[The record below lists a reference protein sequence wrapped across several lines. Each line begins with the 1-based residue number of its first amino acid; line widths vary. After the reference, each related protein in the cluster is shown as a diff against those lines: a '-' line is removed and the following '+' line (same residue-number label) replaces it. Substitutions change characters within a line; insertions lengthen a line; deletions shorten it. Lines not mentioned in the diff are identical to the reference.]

1 MTSTTLTS
9 GYTPSRNPAAM
20 IGAVGIPAGIGAFLI
35 AGLAV
40 TVVIEGKTENPDTI
54 FYEDPDVTIPPPP
67 SPDKPEQVADRPV
80 TDAPTPPM
88 SDPVI
93 PDIAINLGTSN
104 PIEVGGLPDIPVDP
118 IVVPSVGGG
127 TTTPITPMFDPV
139 AASPSNDPA
148 RWITDRDYR
157 SSWIRREM
165 AGTARFSLDVNA
177 SGRVVDCMIT
187 RSTSHAALDNA
198 TCALIIKRARFEPAR
213 DNTGKPVDGVYTSS
227 VRWRLPN

>member
-9 GYTPSRNPAAM
+9 GYAPSRNPAAM
-20 IGAVGIPAGIGAFLI
+20 IGAIGIPAGIGAFLI

-40 TVVIEGKTENPDTI
+40 TVAIESEPDNPI
-54 FYEDPDVTIPPPP
+54 GVFIREEVELPPPP
-67 SPDKPEQVADRPV
+67 PEPDIREQVTDKPV

-127 TTTPITPMFDPV
+127 TTMPITPVFDPV
-139 AASPSNDPA
+139 AANPSNDPA

-177 SGRVVDCMIT
+177 SGRVVDCTIT
-187 RSTSHAALDNA
+187 RSTSHSALDNA

-213 DNTGKPVDGVYTSS
+213 DTTGKPVEGVYSSS